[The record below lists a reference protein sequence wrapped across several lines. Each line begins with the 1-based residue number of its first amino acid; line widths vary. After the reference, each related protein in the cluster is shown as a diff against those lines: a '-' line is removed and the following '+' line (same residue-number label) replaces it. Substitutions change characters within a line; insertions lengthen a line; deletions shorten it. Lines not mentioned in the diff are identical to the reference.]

1 MARRKIIYYD
11 EVTSTNEIAKLLV
24 SRQVEDRTV
33 VVAET
38 QTAGKGRL
46 GKVWDSP
53 KGVGIWLSIIL
64 YPPIETSEMSQ
75 LGLVASIAMCN
86 TLQKITDQHIKIK
99 WPNDLVLHDKKI
111 AGILC
116 ELVNIGDKKSAI
128 IIGIGVNVNTSRFA
142 ESLPYASSLYLEC
155 GVTFDRKQIIEEFVQ
170 EFENMYDKFLEYKTF
185 KVFLDEYKNL
195 CLNLGKVAY
204 IKTKDKQYTANVISI
219 NSNGNLV
226 VKDEEEKV
234 FEIFSGEVS
243 IRGIYG
249 YT

>member
-11 EVTSTNEIAKLLV
+11 EVTSTNEVAKLLV
-24 SRQVEDRTV
+24 SRQVEDGTV

-46 GKVWDSP
+46 GKVWNSP
-53 KGVGIWLSIIL
+53 RGVGIWLSIIL
-64 YPPIETSEMSQ
+64 YPPIETSEMSK
-75 LGLVASIAMCN
+75 LGLIASIAMCN
-86 TLQKITDQHIKIK
+86 TLQEITDQHIKIK
-99 WPNDLVLHDKKI
+99 WPNDLVLNEKKI
-111 AGILC
+111 CGILC
-116 ELVNIGDKKSAI
+116 ELVSIGDKKSAI
-128 IIGIGVNVNTSRFA
+128 IVGIGVNVNTSVF
-142 ESLPYASSLYLEC
+142 EDNLPYASSLFLEC
-155 GVTFDRKQIIEEFVQ
+155 GVTFDRKQIIDKFVPL
-170 EFENMYDKFLEYKTF
+170 FENMYNKFLEYKTF
-185 KVFLDEYKNL
+185 EVFLDEYKNL

-204 IKTKDKQYTANVISI
+204 IQNKDKQYVANIISI
-219 NSNGNLV
+219 NNNGNLV